1 MSHDAIDLPPPVNHI
16 FVDYEN
22 IQAIDPA
29 IIGNKTVH
37 LTLLLGARQTK
48 LDVLLV
54 EKLLHHATTVELI
67 RLQSSGRNAL
77 DFALAYYIGRAVTAD
92 PAGYFHIISKDT
104 GYDPLIEHLRSKHIR
119 IRRHADFAAL
129 TFSVPAKPAVVTP
142 KPTPPPAV
150 SKPKSSPKPKVQP
163 SAKTDAD
170 DLEKRVLEHLRK
182 PTATR
187 PRTKTKL
194 VSFLIAHLGQQITKS
209 EALTL
214 IENLGQ
220 AGHLFIDDKD
230 KVTYLL
236 KPF

>member
-1 MSHDAIDLPPPVNHI
+1 MNHDATDLPPPVNHI

-22 IQAIDPA
+22 IQAIDTA
-29 IIGNKTVH
+29 VIGNKTVH

-48 LDVLLV
+48 LDALLV
-54 EKLLHHATTVELI
+54 EKLLLHAATVELI

-77 DFALAYYIGRAVTAD
+77 DFALAYYIGRAVAAD

-119 IRRHADFAAL
+119 IHRHTDFAAL
-129 TFSVPAKPAVVTP
+129 TFSAPAKRPAVTP
-142 KPTPPPAV
+142 KPTPPPAI
-150 SKPKSSPKPKVQP
+150 SKPKPVPKPKVQA
-163 SAKTDAD
+163 SVKVVED
-170 DLEKRVLEHLRK
+170 DLEKRVLDHLRK

-194 VSFLIAHLGQQITKS
+194 ASFLVAHLGHNITEG

-230 KVTYLL
+230 KVTYHL
-236 KPF
+236 KQA

>member
-1 MSHDAIDLPPPVNHI
+1 MSHDATDLPPPVNHI

-22 IQAIDPA
+22 VQAIDPA

-54 EKLLHHATTVELI
+54 EKLLHHAATVELI

-77 DFALAYYIGRAVTAD
+77 DFALAYYIGRAVATD

-119 IRRHADFAAL
+119 IRRHDDFTTL
-129 TFSVPAKPAVVTP
+129 TFSVPAKPAAGTS

-150 SKPKSSPKPKVQP
+150 SKPKVVPKPKVQP

-170 DLEKRVLEHLRK
+170 DLEKRILEHLRK

-194 VSFLIAHLGQQITKS
+194 ASFLIAHLGQQITKS

-230 KVTYLL
+230 KVTYHL